1 MDNKEY
7 ILWIYRNKDKNFLR
21 QEHEYALALT
31 CDNLSEN
38 IYSWS
43 LPRHNAVAGG
53 IKLPKKS
60 VLLWQ
65 CVV

>member
-31 CDNLSEN
+31 CNNLSEN
-38 IYSWS
+38 IYNWS
-43 LPRHNAVAGG
+43 LPQSLYYNLRDSLNVF
-53 IKLPKKS
+53 S
-60 VLLWQ
+60 TE
-65 CVV
+65 